1 MALDFFAGCVG
12 GAAGV
17 VVGHPLDTV
26 KVRLQTQSPTN
37 IKYRGTFHCLSTIV
51 KQESVAGLYKGIS
64 SPLFGVAGVNALIF
78 GVYGTLRPYVSG
90 SPGNDALWAHFAA
103 GSISGAVQSVV
114 ASPMELVKTRMQIS
128 QESVGSKKLGPIDV
142 LKGIYRNEGGLAR
155 GVFKGWGITLGREI
169 PGFGI
174 YFASYEAM
182 TRMGGGEVGTL
193 GMMFAGGMAGV
204 LSWIVT
210 FPIDVVKTRLQCD
223 ASGKYSGAFD
233 CARKTYRSEGY
244 RAFSRGLVS
253 TVIRAF
259 PTNAATFTVVTWIM
273 RLAGESQDDGIQDCK
288 KYLDELL
295 TETSR
300 LQEKFEDSLRLKVP
314 HYLYG
319 NSLTSSCSLASQC
332 AASARKHTD
341 KTQTYFNFYEALQ
354 QAECETEENEEKE
367 EEEARGVEKL
377 YLLRDKQVELRSS
390 SLTSIS
396 MQTSTSTTSQSTCS
410 LSSRSRCD
418 DDNNHQQSNRN
429 INNAV
434 LHNDHI
440 PSSSQSSSSSSAEN
454 RFERETYAS
463 PIPISCD
470 ATQSTERKEGE
481 TKSVSS
487 LIQGNKVFS
496 HEAASLPVRRRTAAT
511 ISNDIGAASVSNDDT
526 TGAHLEFFNNDSRS
540 LSQGDFTYLS
550 KSLDIPVHI
559 LKAAASQQKNDAKN
573 AIASSNKTYT
583 GVTKTASTNT
593 SSSSALARSSSLTAQ
608 AKAWR
613 KYCKTPAVN
622 LCKCFED
629 HCVCFL

>member
-1 MALDFFAGCVG
+1 MALDFLAGCVG

-17 VVGHPLDTV
+17 IVGHPLDTV

-51 KQESVAGLYKGIS
+51 KKESVAGLYKGIS

-103 GSISGAVQSVV
+103 GSVSGAVQSVI

-128 QESVGSKKLGPIDV
+128 EESTGSKKLGPVDM
-142 LKGIYRNEGGLAR
+142 LKGIYRNEGGLFR

-182 TRMGGGEVGTL
+182 TRMGDGQVGTL
-193 GMMFAGGMAGV
+193 GMLMAGGMAGV

-223 ASGKYSGAFD
+223 DRGKYSGAFD

-273 RLAGESQDDGIQDCK
+273 RLAGEAQDDGIQDCR

-314 HYLYG
+314 HYLHG
-319 NSLTSSCSLASQC
+319 NSLTSSSLASQC
-332 AASARKHTD
+332 AASAQKYADR
-341 KTQTYFNFYEALQ
+341 TQTYFNFYQTLVHA
-354 QAECETEENEEKE
+354 ETEENEEKDE
-367 EEEARGVEKL
+367 EEDVGVDA
-377 YLLRDKQVELRSS
+377 RDKQVGL
-390 SLTSIS
+390 SIATTTS
-396 MQTSTSTTSQSTCS
+396 MQPSTASQSTCS
-410 LSSRSRCD
+410 LSSRRL
-418 DDNNHQQSNRN
+418 DDNNQQHNRN
-429 INNAV
+429 IDNAV
-434 LHNDHI
+434 LHNNHI
-440 PSSSQSSSSSSAEN
+440 PSSSKSASSSHEN
-454 RFERETYAS
+454 RFESETYAS
-463 PIPISCD
+463 PISGD
-470 ATQSTERKEGE
+470 DETESTDREDGE

-496 HEAASLPVRRRTAAT
+496 HEAASLPARRRATNNTSHQLGASTVNTNDTA
-511 ISNDIGAASVSNDDT
+511 G
-526 TGAHLEFFNNDSRS
+526 GAHLEFFNNDSRS

-559 LKAAASQQKNDAKN
+559 LKAAASQQKNYNDN
-573 AIASSNKTYT
+573 ATASSNKTQM
-583 GVTKTASTNT
+583 VVAKTAT
-593 SSSSALARSSSLTAQ
+593 LARSSNLKAQ
-608 AKAWR
+608 AWR